1 MAANFDSVATAFLSA
16 LAVGSAIAD
25 YTDVAAGFQRC
36 HTKAAPAES
45 APAESSVQHRG
56 NKKTR
61 RIKIVVMAARQVLVG
76 KK

>member
-45 APAESSVQHRG
+45 SVWHRS

-61 RIKIVVMAARQVLVG
+61 RIKIVIMAAHQVLVG